1 MPNIDTIA
9 TPYSLAQHF
18 EAPDNYQGRF
28 GWICGYSADAIF
40 LNDAMERFTRQTM
53 AQRAY
58 IGGIHMALLLDPGN
72 KYISLEDV
80 PGVAHL
86 PIKHTTQVPF
96 NLLHSKVAILGFCEE
111 DNGDDWQLRLLV
123 STGNWTRETLEES
136 LDLVWRVDI
145 TSKELHKEECSQ
157 ICTDIAAAWDF
168 MAWLGSFFDTEIFQ
182 SKTATGQMVVTQEN
196 QKNFQTWIEK
206 IQSSILK
213 VKEVNS
219 RFLDNRKKSLLEQLL
234 SKVSTVPVKRNYL
247 AMGSGFFEAPQH
259 GATKHVPSVLQNI
272 VKGLEER
279 KLLTVSAVK
288 KVFVNPLACQSV
300 ALSQKVMEKEGYT
313 ISPAAQPAFFG
324 RNSQRTLHAKFLF
337 SANFRSNSNK
347 CNNAW
352 VYLGSGNLT
361 NPGFNQ
367 KASKNGGNLET
378 GVIFQPE
385 NIYWELQK
393 KEENK
398 QIITHL
404 LPIDI
409 DGENETPLHL
419 SRGGDMPE
427 RDVVFF
433 PPPIPFLVWDKGS
446 DQEIGYLS
454 DTLTEGKPN
463 FTLEKEGVILP
474 ADRDGRFPWKGE
486 RPRLVTIIWQVDGNK
501 HSSQIPVLDEYGRLA
516 ATDLEELNLE
526 EAWIQL
532 ANFPMPPDEEEL
544 SDVNPFIGATR
555 NDESP
560 REDSAGSSS
569 YMIRQVM
576 ELIENIAAK
585 QTRLQNRDWASWCV
599 RLEQC
604 LTQAANSIIVNE
616 FKRLGLNP
624 LSPLWAKPF
633 RPVFAETRHT
643 SEGQQYE
650 DVLSKIEEAWSVSSL
665 APIRDKQ

>member
-18 EAPDNYQGRF
+18 EAPDNYQGCF

-40 LNDAMERFTRQTM
+40 LNDAMERFTRQTV

-72 KYISLEDV
+72 KYISLGDV

-86 PIKHTTQVPF
+86 PIKHTTKVPF
-96 NLLHSKVAILGFCEE
+96 NLLHSKVAILGFCKE

-123 STGNWTRETLEES
+123 SSGNWTRETLEES

-157 ICTDIAAAWDF
+157 ACTDVAVAWDF
-168 MAWLGSFFDTEIFQ
+168 MTWLGSFFDTKILG
-182 SKTATGQMVVTQEN
+182 SRTATGQMVVTQEM
-196 QKNFQTWIEK
+196 QKNFQTWVDSV
-206 IQSSILK
+206 QRSILK
-213 VKEVNS
+213 DVNS
-219 RFLDNRKKSLLEQLL
+219 RFVDNREKSLLEQLL
-234 SKVSTVPVKRNYL
+234 PNVSVVPVKRNYL
-247 AMGSGFFEAPQH
+247 AMGSGFFESPQH
-259 GATKHVPSVLQNI
+259 GATKHVPRVLQQI

-279 KLLTVSAVK
+279 KLLTVSAAK
-288 KVFVNPLACQSV
+288 KVFVNPHACQSV
-300 ALSQKVMEKEGYT
+300 APSQKAMEKAGYT
-313 ISPAAQPAFFG
+313 IFPAAQPAFFG

-337 SANFRSNSNK
+337 SANCRSNSNK

-367 KASKNGGNLET
+367 KAARNRGNLET

-404 LPIDI
+404 LPIDTN
-409 DGENETPLHL
+409 GENETPLPL
-419 SRGGDMPE
+419 SCGGDMPE
-427 RDVVFF
+427 RDVVFIS
-433 PPPIPFLVWDKGS
+433 PPVPFLVWDKKH

-454 DTLTEGKPN
+454 DTITEEKPN
-463 FTLEKEGVILP
+463 FTLDKEGVTLS
-474 ADRDGRFPWKGE
+474 ADLDGRFPWKGI
-486 RPRLVTIIWQVDGNK
+486 RPRLVTIIWQVAGNK

-532 ANFPMPPDEEEL
+532 ANFPMPPDEDEL
-544 SDVNPFIGATR
+544 SDVNPFIGATLD
-555 NDESP
+555 DES
-560 REDSAGSSS
+560 REDSSGSSS

-585 QTRLQNRDWASWCV
+585 QTMLHNRDWASWCV
-599 RLEQC
+599 RLERC
-604 LTQAANSIIVNE
+604 LTQAAKSTIVKE

-643 SEGQQYE
+643 PEGQQYE
-650 DVLSKIEEAWSVSSL
+650 IVLSKIEEAWSVSSL
-665 APIRDKQ
+665 ASIGDK